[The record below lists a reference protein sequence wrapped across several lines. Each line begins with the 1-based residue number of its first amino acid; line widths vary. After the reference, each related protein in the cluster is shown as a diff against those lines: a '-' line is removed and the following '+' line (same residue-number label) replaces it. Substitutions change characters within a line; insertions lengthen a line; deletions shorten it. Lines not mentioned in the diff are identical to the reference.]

1 MSDFKVIE
9 TQEQLDAII
18 GERVSRAEK
27 KGEERAAARYADYED
42 LKAKADTYEKQ
53 IADLNEQLKGNETK
67 QAEFTRQIEDLTKKA
82 HQYEIGSVKTK
93 VALEVGLPY
102 QLADKL
108 SGDDEDAIRED
119 AKKMAEFITMKQVAP
134 IGSLEPNGSNEN
146 PKDAAFLDMARQ
158 IGKEY

>member
-18 GERVSRAEK
+18 GERVKRAERRA
-27 KGEERAAARYADYED
+27 EERAAEKYSDYDD
-42 LKAKADTYEKQ
+42 LKTKAQTYEKQ
-53 IADLNEQLKGNETK
+53 IADLSEQIKGGETK
-67 QAEFTRQIEDLTKKA
+67 QAEFTKQIEELTGKV
-82 HQYEIGSVKTK
+82 HQYETASVKTK
-93 VALEVGLPY
+93 IALETGLPY

-119 AKKMAEFITMKQVAP
+119 AKKLAEFVAKP
-134 IGSLEPNGSNEN
+134 AAPMGSMEPDGSNDN
-146 PKDAAFLDMARQ
+146 PKDVALMNMARQ

>member
-27 KGEERAAARYADYED
+27 KGEERAAAKYADYDD
-42 LKAKADTYEKQ
+42 LKTKADTYEQQ
-53 IADLNEQLKGNETK
+53 IADLNEQLKGNESK
-67 QAEFTRQIEDLTKKA
+67 QAEFTKQIEDLTGKVR
-82 HQYEIGSVKTK
+82 QYEIGSVKTK

-102 QLADKL
+102 QLAEKL
-108 SGDDEDAIRED
+108 SGDDEEAIRAD
-119 AKKMAEFITMKQVAP
+119 AKKMAEFITKPSAP
-134 IGSLEPNGSNEN
+134 IGAVEPNGS
-146 PKDAAFLDMARQ
+146 KDDPNDVALLNMARQ